1 MELKAKL
8 FARKK
13 PNDRHY
19 YAYDVEFD
27 GDLIVQGSRDPEHDL
42 ARVLLAQGLTG
53 KVTMLDG
60 ITGKPRTII
69 NIENA
74 AKCSVGSNLDTYR
87 WKPSESGNSSPPA
100 AEDDIVLPTLP
111 DERIAA

>member
-42 ARVLLAQGLTG
+42 ARSFHSLSACL
-53 KVTMLDG
+53 
-60 ITGKPRTII
+60 PHRRT
-69 NIENA
+69 
-74 AKCSVGSNLDTYR
+74 S
-87 WKPSESGNSSPPA
+87 W
-100 AEDDIVLPTLP
+100 
-111 DERIAA
+111 